1 MPHIVLPLVQL
12 PEKSLKKLD
21 PSLLFWAG
29 LALAAVVVFVR
40 LELLHTLEATTGE
53 TTLVPLAKA
62 AVTAETHVS
71 PPEQASS
78 EDIPPAVTKSAPTEK
93 TETDWVFVG
102 PPVPPPMAFDA
113 QPNHRVIRDTLR
125 SGDSIYLSL
134 KRNSLSEEQIS
145 LINLALRGVFDASS
159 RSRPK
164 DSYHLVVDTSGVVLS
179 FTYTPVREP
188 ERPVFIERAADGL
201 VGRRENLPLDTR
213 QFAAE
218 IFIENNLANAISALG
233 ESDVLTDRITDNI
246 FGSVIDF
253 RLNPRKGDRIRV
265 LFEKEYLND
274 QFIRYGRVAMAEY
287 QGQIVQQTAY
297 HYAPR
302 GETRGYFDAKGN
314 SLARMFLLY
323 PLPFRGINS
332 HFNLR
337 RFHPV
342 LKRNVPHLGT
352 DYAASHGTPV
362 YATAIGT
369 VTHAGNRGGYGLLVE
384 IEHANGYRTRY
395 AHLSKVLVKRGQ
407 RVAQQQTVGR
417 VGSTGRSTGPHLH
430 YEILKNGRQINP
442 TSVNRGE
449 RGKPLDRKNMAAFQ
463 AHRDSLMD
471 ALNTHL
477 QRTASAP

>member
-1 MPHIVLPLVQL
+1 ML
-12 PEKSLKKLD
+12 
-21 PSLLFWAG
+21 
-29 LALAAVVVFVR
+29 VR

-53 TTLVPLAKA
+53 TTVVPLDKVALPADIHAFSESEEWKK
-62 AVTAETHVS
+62 ET
-71 PPEQASS
+71 SS
-78 EDIPPAVTKSAPTEK
+78 GSNEPVPRRKR
-93 TETDWVFVG
+93 ETNWEFVG
-102 PPVPPPMAFDA
+102 PRTSPPFTLDA

-125 SGDSIYLSL
+125 SKDSIYLSL
-134 KRNSLSEEQIS
+134 KRNSVSEQQIS
-145 LINLALRGVFDASS
+145 LLNIALRDVFKASS
-159 RSRPK
+159 RARPK
-164 DSYHLVVDTSGVVLS
+164 DTYQLVVDTSGVVRS

-188 ERPVFIERAADGL
+188 ERPVFVVRVKDSL
-201 VGRRENLPLDTR
+201 VGRRQALPLDKR
-213 QFAAE
+213 EYAAE
-218 IFIENNLANAISALG
+218 IFIEDNLANAINALG
-233 ESDVLTDRITDNI
+233 ESDALTDRITDNI

-265 LFEKEYLND
+265 LFEKEFLND
-274 QFIRYGRVAMAEY
+274 QFIRYGRVALAEY

-297 HYAPR
+297 RYAPR
-302 GETRGYFDAKGN
+302 GGNPGYFDGEGN

-395 AHLSKVLVKRGQ
+395 AHLSKILVKRGQ

-449 RGKPLDRKNMAAFQ
+449 RGKPLDKKNMTAFQ
-463 AHRDSLMD
+463 THRDSLID
-471 ALNTHL
+471 ALNAHL
-477 QRTASAP
+477 RRTASAP

>member
-1 MPHIVLPLVQL
+1 MPHIAHPPVQS
-12 PEKSLKKLD
+12 PKKQLKKID
-21 PSLLFWAG
+21 PSVLFWAA
-29 LALAAVVVFVR
+29 LALAAVVMLVR

-53 TTLVPLAKA
+53 TTIVPLAKA
-62 AVTAETHVS
+62 ALATNTNLSTDLDEWEEGT
-71 PPEQASS
+71 SS
-78 EDIPPAVTKSAPTEK
+78 DSNESTPRRKR
-93 TETDWVFVG
+93 ETDWEFVG
-102 PPVPPPMAFDA
+102 PRPSPPLTLDT

-134 KRNSLSEEQIS
+134 KKNNVSEQQIS
-145 LINLALRGVFDASS
+145 LLNLALRDVFNASS
-159 RSRPK
+159 RSRPR
-164 DSYHLVVDTSGVVLS
+164 DTYRLVVDTSGVVLS

-188 ERPVFIERAADGL
+188 ERPVFIELVKDEL
-201 VGRRENLPLDTR
+201 VGKRQALPLDTR
-213 QFAAE
+213 EYAAE
-218 IFIENNLANAISALG
+218 VFIEDNLANAISVLG
-233 ESDVLTDRITDNI
+233 ESDALTDRITDNI

-253 RLNPRKGDRIRV
+253 RLNTRKGDRIRI
-265 LFEKEYLND
+265 LFEKEFLND
-274 QFIRYGRVAMAEY
+274 QFIRYGRVALAEY
-287 QGQIVQQTAY
+287 QGQIVQQNAY
-297 HYAPR
+297 RYTPR
-302 GETRGYFDAKGN
+302 GGSPGYFDGEGN

-362 YATAIGT
+362 FATAIGT
-369 VTHAGNRGGYGLLVE
+369 VTHAGNQGGYGLLVE

-449 RGKPLDRKNMAAFQ
+449 RGKPLKKKNMTTFQ
-463 AHRDSLMD
+463 THRDSLID
-471 ALNTHL
+471 ALNSHL
-477 QRTASAP
+477 QRTTSAP

>member
-1 MPHIVLPLVQL
+1 MPHIVLPPVQL

-62 AVTAETHVS
+62 EVTAETHVS
-71 PPEQASS
+71 PPAQASS
-78 EDIPPAVTKSAPTEK
+78 EDIPPAVNTSAPTEK
-93 TETDWVFVG
+93 TETGWEFVG
-102 PPVPPPMAFDA
+102 PPVAPPVAFDA

-145 LINLALRGVFDASS
+145 RINLALRGVFDASS

-188 ERPVFIERAADGL
+188 ERPVFIERMADGL

-233 ESDVLTDRITDNI
+233 ESDALTDRITDNI

-302 GETRGYFDAKGN
+302 G
-314 SLARMFLLY
+314 
-323 PLPFRGINS
+323 
-332 HFNLR
+332 
-337 RFHPV
+337 
-342 LKRNVPHLGT
+342 
-352 DYAASHGTPV
+352 
-362 YATAIGT
+362 
-369 VTHAGNRGGYGLLVE
+369 
-384 IEHANGYRTRY
+384 
-395 AHLSKVLVKRGQ
+395 
-407 RVAQQQTVGR
+407 
-417 VGSTGRSTGPHLH
+417 
-430 YEILKNGRQINP
+430 
-442 TSVNRGE
+442 
-449 RGKPLDRKNMAAFQ
+449 
-463 AHRDSLMD
+463 
-471 ALNTHL
+471 
-477 QRTASAP
+477 

>member
-1 MPHIVLPLVQL
+1 ML
-12 PEKSLKKLD
+12 
-21 PSLLFWAG
+21 
-29 LALAAVVVFVR
+29 VR

-53 TTLVPLAKA
+53 TIVVPLAKVA
-62 AVTAETHVS
+62 LPADTNTSPESVEWEEET
-71 PPEQASS
+71 SS
-78 EDIPPAVTKSAPTEK
+78 GSSKSAPTSK
-93 TETDWVFVG
+93 RETDWEFVG
-102 PPVPPPMAFDA
+102 PSQSSPLTLDS
-113 QPNHRVIRDTLR
+113 QSNHRVIRDTLR

-134 KRNSLSEEQIS
+134 KRNSVSEQQIS
-145 LINLALRGVFDASS
+145 LLNLALRDIFNASS
-159 RSRPK
+159 RSRPR
-164 DSYHLVVDTSGVVLS
+164 DTYQLVVDTSGVVRS

-188 ERPVFIERAADGL
+188 ERPVFVEL
-201 VGRRENLPLDTR
+201 VKDALIGRRQALPLDTR
-213 QFAAE
+213 EYAAE
-218 IFIENNLANAISALG
+218 IFIEDNLANAISALG
-233 ESDVLTDRITDNI
+233 EGDALTDRITDNI

-265 LFEKEYLND
+265 LFEKEFLSD
-274 QFIRYGRVAMAEY
+274 RFIRYGRVALAEY

-302 GETRGYFDAKGN
+302 GGSPGYFDGEGN

-362 YATAIGT
+362 FATAIGT
-369 VTHAGNRGGYGLLVE
+369 VTHAGKRGAYGLLVE

-442 TSVNRGE
+442 TLVNRGE
-449 RGKPLDRKNMAAFQ
+449 RGKPLDKKNMMAFQ
-463 AHRDSLMD
+463 THRDSLID